1 MTRPKFISF
10 CVESVV
16 FVVDREPAITN
27 ALETVLPNATVVH
40 CWNHIKRDVRYWLIS
55 HKTPN
60 ERIPAYI
67 NHVDRLLKCSDEDEL
82 KAVENEIC
90 EGERWSSAFT
100 TYYQSRIRP
109 DICKYSG
116 KWILEETGF
125 YDPYSGIT
133 NNASESFNVVLKW
146 MNDQGLTN
154 VLPGCQ
160 GQVQNL
166 VRQVHFSVVCPAGQ
180 VQILIF
186 QVFRTVRQLVIYY
199 QRDKKWHPTDSQ

>member
-1 MTRPKFISF
+1 MKSVKENDGLVHSRPTTS
-10 CVESVV
+10 
-16 FVVDREPAITN
+16 P
-27 ALETVLPNATVVH
+27 
-40 CWNHIKRDVRYWLIS
+40 
-55 HKTPN
+55 
-60 ERIPAYI
+60 
-67 NHVDRLLKCSDEDEL
+67 EL
-82 KAVENEIC
+82 DQ
-90 EGERWSSAFT
+90 
-100 TYYQSRIRP
+100 TYANIQV
-109 DICKYSG
+109 
-116 KWILEETGF
+116 WILEETGF